1 MMRRLWL
8 VLAFSL
14 GLARA
19 WAASP
24 VLTQVYMFG
33 FAASFTDSV
42 AYITDIQMVD
52 SAYVYKKTGFLADRT
67 LYASQLSSW
76 LLTNL
81 QRENMTCVVFFSP
94 KRASLEKQFA
104 KVKKKYQT
112 GQAVVLTPLT
122 SDTFQFTGEEWI
134 ESFEVQTSAEEPKKK
149 QKMEG
154 LPFDG
159 SEKADGPPAPGGFG
173 MGGPQ

>member
-1 MMRRLWL
+1 MMRRLLLAL
-8 VLAFSL
+8 VFWFSL
-14 GLARA
+14 VHA

-52 SAYVYKKTGFLADRT
+52 SAYVFKKTGFLADRT

-104 KVKKKYQT
+104 KVKKKYQS
-112 GQAVVLTPLT
+112 GQAVVLTPLS
-122 SDTFQFTGEEWI
+122 SDAFQFTGEEWI
-134 ESFEVQTSAEEPKKK
+134 ESFEVQTSAEDPKKK

-159 SEKADGPPAPGGFG
+159 SEKPDGPAPGGFG